1 MFFKQKEIFNDLYCK
16 RFDRMDRSNHEID
29 FNELDYMYKICGSTI
44 KFDDCIRLIDFYD
57 KMKKSEIMLE

>member
-1 MFFKQKEIFNDLYCK
+1 
-16 RFDRMDRSNHEID
+16 MDRSNHEID
-29 FNELDYMYKICGSTI
+29 FNELDYMNKICGSTI